1 MASLE
6 VNNLTKRFG
15 DVVAVDGAS
24 FAVEQGS
31 AVGFLGPNGAGKSTT
46 LRMLLGL
53 TRPASGRATINGVA
67 YDQLDHPRHV
77 VGAVLESVGAY
88 PGRSARDHLRIEALA
103 ADVAPARVDE
113 VLDLVGLR
121 AAAGRR
127 VVGFSLG
134 MRQRLN
140 LATALLGDPEIL
152 ILDEP
157 TNGLDP
163 EGMRWIR
170 GLVRDVAAEGRTVL
184 VSSHILA
191 EVANTVDRV
200 IIMGGGRILAQ
211 SLLAD
216 LDGSLEDVFLR
227 LTGGAED
234 PYRDLD
240 VRGPQEGASR

>member
-1 MASLE
+1 MARLE
-6 VNNLTKRFG
+6 VHNLTKRFG
-15 DVVAVDGAS
+15 DVVAVDGVS

-53 TRPASGRATINGVA
+53 TRPTSGTATINGLT
-67 YDQLDHPRHV
+67 YEQFDRPRHV
-77 VGAVLESVGAY
+77 VGAVLEAVGAY
-88 PGRSARDHLRIEALA
+88 PDRSARDHLRIEALA
-103 ADVAPARVDE
+103 ADVAAARVEE
-113 VLDLVGLR
+113 VLDLVDLR

-127 VVGFSLG
+127 VGGFSLG

-170 GLVRDVAAEGRTVL
+170 RLVRNVAAEGHTVL

-216 LDGSLEDVFLR
+216 LDGSLEDEFLR
-227 LTGGAED
+227 LTGRAED
-234 PYRDLD
+234 PSSDFD
-240 VRGPQEGASR
+240 VQRHHEGAPR

>member
-1 MASLE
+1 
-6 VNNLTKRFG
+6 
-15 DVVAVDGAS
+15 
-24 FAVEQGS
+24 
-31 AVGFLGPNGAGKSTT
+31 
-46 LRMLLGL
+46 
-53 TRPASGRATINGVA
+53 
-67 YDQLDHPRHV
+67 
-77 VGAVLESVGAY
+77 
-88 PGRSARDHLRIEALA
+88 
-103 ADVAPARVDE
+103 
-113 VLDLVGLR
+113 
-121 AAAGRR
+121 
-127 VVGFSLG
+127 

-234 PYRDLD
+234 PYGDLD